1 MLSIRIPKNLKERMR
16 RLDVDWRAEIVAFLE
31 QRVRYYEKLKA
42 LQEVRE
48 ILRRH
53 AEVEEG
59 TAAAFIRE
67 DRDDPL
73 SAPGRPQ
80 G

>member
-1 MLSIRIPKNLKERMR
+1 MSAVLSIRIPKSLKERMR
-16 RLDVDWRAEIVAFLE
+16 KLDVDWRAEIVAFLE

-59 TAAAFIRE
+59 TAAVFVRE
-67 DRDDPL
+67 DRD
-73 SAPGRPQ
+73 SH
-80 G
+80 